1 MKRVFQLM
9 NSKESKQ
16 HLEKYIQLTG
26 NLAQQ
31 IKEYTALNKWLIL
44 QIWRQI
50 HMTFS
55 KTILVLWNM

>member
-16 HLEKYIQLTG
+16 HLEKYLQLTG

-31 IKEYTALNKWLIL
+31 IKEYTALNK
-44 QIWRQI
+44 
-50 HMTFS
+50 
-55 KTILVLWNM
+55 